1 MPSLHSKGTS
11 YLLAAAFMIG
21 IAGNVSA
28 ATSPVTLSDL
38 STDLRLLVLG
48 LKSEVDRLSK
58 ENKNEGAVA
67 HQGERHVRNVEVV
80 GSSPID
86 STIFFIRNTLY
97 PRIQSSKE
105 CSCSL

>member
-1 MPSLHSKGTS
+1 MCNIPRCESRTKLVSSRMMSQSTKETKMKG
-11 YLLAAAFMIG
+11 
-21 IAGNVSA
+21 V
-28 ATSPVTLSDL
+28 
-38 STDLRLLVLG
+38 
-48 LKSEVDRLSK
+48 
-58 ENKNEGAVA
+58 VA

-97 PRIQSSKE
+97 PRIQSSNE